1 MCFVEGDNMY
11 RTNIT
16 KLSYAQVHR
25 LLSEVTPIVSKGE
38 SDDLTGRTFELALDD
53 QPVPAPRLKYEFT
66 ARDMLLCSENGAD
79 PVSCKCAALSM
90 RDVILFTHA
99 VPGQMKAYVVIL
111 NKVSGIATVFELWCI
126 DHEGTDYTDS
136 GMSLEDCGNLDPFIN
151 REVQRQIYQ
160 GYVVGETDGAP
171 EGRNEVT
178 LRLDNRMILW
188 CDDLGRKDLVTYTT
202 TLFTTIVE
210 LNTPDGGDVL
220 TVPSD
225 VLKIS
230 DSLFIHAHCGM
241 EYTGREFV
249 EVIDIL
255 NNKKIGVVY
264 GINEVDEAEYAVYRG
279 TGRMVGQ
286 YATFFDFND
295 KGNVQSP
302 NLTNRIDSTK
312 KGARATYRTSV
323 LAHKLDAELL
333 KEYSK
338 NTRIF
343 ESLTNPEARQMMSSS
358 EILPESSLCVGR
370 DMTLK
375 FDDGASWNYRFKD
388 VHTLC
393 YKKPCEDEW
402 KEELYRP
409 FLLDD
414 NLVCLAH
421 YCTGVY
427 PPTCHILFLDFDYG
441 LATCIEASVNGK
453 YDLRD
458 AVPVFHFGIMET
470 EGIVPNR
477 LKRHGFTRELL
488 GRSFTWTYSD
498 QMTSQHIYNAPH
510 SYSWTIINNTG
521 VGTPMNRA
529 GGFVWSSPCEY
540 IKLRDDVYVMNW
552 VEERWEGIMGCA
564 AMNLRLMH
572 DCGFSFGV
580 SADGTSIHLDI
591 LGALARNA
599 GCADLSG
606 IYDL

>member
-1 MCFVEGDNMY
+1 MY

-16 KLSYAQVHR
+16 KLNYAQVQS
-25 LLSEVTPIVSKGE
+25 LLTGVTPAVAKGE
-38 SDDLTGRTFELALDD
+38 SEDLTGCKFELVLDD
-53 QPVPAPRLKYEFT
+53 KPIAAPKLKYEIT
-66 ARDMLLCSENGAD
+66 GKDALLYSENGSE
-79 PVSCKCAALSM
+79 PVECKCAVLSLK
-90 RDVILFTHA
+90 DAVLFTHA

-111 NKVSGIATVFELWCI
+111 NKANGVATVFELWCI
-126 DHEGTDYTDS
+126 DYEGTDYTDS
-136 GMSLEDCGNLDPFIN
+136 GMDLFECASLDPFIN
-151 REVQRQIYQ
+151 REVQRQIYH
-160 GYVVGETDGAP
+160 GYFVRPDQPAP
-171 EGRNEVT
+171 EKRNQVS

-202 TLFTTIVE
+202 SLFTTLVE
-210 LNTPDGGDVL
+210 LDVPDGGDVL
-220 TVPSD
+220 TLPSD
-225 VLKIS
+225 VFKLS

-255 NNKKIGVVY
+255 TNRKIGVVY
-264 GINEVDEAEYAVYRG
+264 GIDEYDKAQYAAYRG
-279 TGRMVGQ
+279 VGRMVGQ
-286 YATFFDFND
+286 YATFYDFND
-295 KGNVQSP
+295 KGNELSP
-302 NLTNRIDSTK
+302 TVTGRMDVTK
-312 KGARATYRTSV
+312 KGARPTYRTSV

-338 NTRIF
+338 KTRIF

-358 EILPESSLCVGR
+358 EILPESDLCVGR
-370 DMTLK
+370 EITLK
-375 FDDGASWNYRFKD
+375 FDDGASWDYQFKD
-388 VHTLC
+388 VHHLC
-393 YKKPCEDEW
+393 FKKPDEDAW
-402 KEELYRP
+402 HEELYRP

-414 NLVCLAH
+414 GLVCLAH
-421 YCTGVY
+421 YCSDAY
-427 PPTCHILFLDFDYG
+427 PPTCHVLFLDFDNG
-441 LATCIEASVNGK
+441 LATCIEGSVNGK

-458 AVPVFHFGIMET
+458 VAPIYHFGYMET
-470 EGIVPNR
+470 EGVTVCR

-521 VGTPMNRA
+521 AGTPMNRA

-606 IYDL
+606 LYDL